1 MRKKRLLS
9 KKILH
14 ILAVAAL
21 SVSLLGGQMQ
31 AVLAENPDNLVNT
44 VKIEESRL
52 IFDELYVKS
61 GVSLAEVALPEFE
74 EGTLKWEDESYIPE
88 ESVVECTV
96 IFQPKED
103 QDLSKY
109 KYLDGWDSEKKI
121 VKTKITVIVEEF
133 DDAGIDTSEEV
144 VVEEEIPEISVEEEP
159 VSEEVQET
167 PEKTWEEVIT
177 EKTPEDG
184 ASEVEPPESSDT
196 EEEIASPEGE
206 VPEMPGEFQEEVI
219 AGDEISEEETLEE
232 ELPESSNAG
241 DEMSSSEGEIPEVS
255 ETPEEAGE
263 ETIIEDKTPEDE
275 TIENETSEGEIP
287 EGEASGDESQDDSNV
302 GEDAQAPEGET
313 PGDNAETGNADD
325 SEQET
330 EADSGN
336 AGEAEVPDATV
347 PDTSTDIFN
356 RDLVQA
362 ENDHRLVTIDE
373 NISEEE
379 KQRIAEENHCS
390 NGITVTGNNLP
401 WYVQFRAYEME
412 EPQFSINADTNV
424 FRGFEFE
431 LWDLR
436 TNTEYEIPEGEYVSV
451 IVPVLE
457 GYTYTVEHILDSGA
471 VETII
476 PTVNGSTLI
485 FSTHSFSPFGIAGST
500 TIVGGDIM
508 DDGYQSPTATPTA
521 TPSPKPTVTTKP
533 ETTTKPAVTT
543 KPATTPDTTK
553 PAAPTAAAK
562 PTVTA
567 KPGSVG
573 GQTVLVG
580 NELNT
585 SGTKN
590 DSVDMSASN
599 KPQQNGAVNSS
610 QTKLPVQTGD
620 TTMILPFVIL
630 VAAAFFAIICVVVLK
645 KRKK

>member
-31 AVLAENPDNLVNT
+31 AVLAENPVHT

-61 GVSLAEVALPEFE
+61 GVSLAEAALPEFE
-74 EGTLKWEDESYIPE
+74 EGILKWEDETYIPE

-121 VKTKITVIVEEF
+121 VKTKITVIVEGFE
-133 DDAGIDTSEEV
+133 DAGIDASEEV
-144 VVEEEIPEISVEEEP
+144 ILEDEIPEDSVGEEVPVQEEETTEIPEETWEEEILEEETSENEISEEEIPE
-159 VSEEVQET
+159 
-167 PEKTWEEVIT
+167 
-177 EKTPEDG
+177 
-184 ASEVEPPESSDT
+184 SSNT
-196 EEEIASPEGE
+196 GEEITSPEGE
-206 VPEMPGEFQEEVI
+206 VLETPGEIQEEVI
-219 AGDEISEEETLEE
+219 AGDEISEDEILEDE
-232 ELPESSNAG
+232 IPESSNG
-241 DEMSSSEGEIPEVS
+241 GEETSSSEEVE
-255 ETPEEAGE
+255 ETPEETWE
-263 ETIIEDKTPEDE
+263 EIITEDKTSEDE
-275 TIENETSEGEIP
+275 TTENEISEGAISEGETT
-287 EGEASGDESQDDSNV
+287 EDETQDDSNV
-302 GEDAQAPEGET
+302 EEDAQVPEGET
-313 PGDNAETGNADD
+313 PGSIEEVGNVDGSKQD
-325 SEQET
+325 T
-330 EADSGN
+330 EVDSGN
-336 AGEAEVPDATV
+336 AGEAEEPDAAE
-347 PDTSTDIFN
+347 PDTTLPDISADIFN

-362 ENDHRLVTIDE
+362 ENDDRLVTIDE
-373 NISEEE
+373 EISEEE
-379 KQRIAEENHCS
+379 KQRIAEENHSS

-412 EPQFSINADTNV
+412 ESQFSINADTNV

-451 IVPVLE
+451 IIPVLE
-457 GYTYTVEHILDSGA
+457 GYTYTVEHILDNGA

-508 DDGYQSPTATPTA
+508 DDGYQSPTATPTPSLTPNVTTEPVT
-521 TPSPKPTVTTKP
+521 TPSPAATTTPAATTNPIPPTDVQEPTVT
-533 ETTTKPAVTT
+533 E
-543 KPATTPDTTK
+543 
-553 PAAPTAAAK
+553 
-562 PTVTA
+562 
-567 KPGSVG
+567 KPGNAG
-573 GQTVLVG
+573 GQTIFVDD
-580 NELNT
+580 EIDM

-590 DSVDMSASN
+590 ESVDMSVSN
-599 KPQQNGAVNSS
+599 KPQQNGVVNGS

-620 TTMILPFVIL
+620 TIMILPFVIIA
-630 VAAAFFAIICVVVLK
+630 VSAFSIILCVVVLK
-645 KRKK
+645 KRRK

>member
-31 AVLAENPDNLVNT
+31 AVLAENPESPVNT

-74 EGTLKWEDESYIPE
+74 EGTLKWEDETYIPE
-88 ESVVECTV
+88 ESVAECTV

-109 KYLDGWDSEKKI
+109 KYLEGWDSEKKI

-133 DDAGIDTSEEV
+133 DDAGIDASEEV

-167 PEKTWEEVIT
+167 PEKNWEEVIT
-177 EKTPEDG
+177 EAPPEDET
-184 ASEVEPPESSDT
+184 SEVETPESSDT
-196 EEEIASPEGE
+196 GEEIASPEGE

-219 AGDEISEEETLEE
+219 AE
-232 ELPESSNAG
+232 
-241 DEMSSSEGEIPEVS
+241 DEMSSSEGEIPE
-255 ETPEEAGE
+255 ETGKA
-263 ETIIEDKTPEDE
+263 TITEDKTPEDE
-275 TIENETSEGEIP
+275 TTENETSEGETP
-287 EGEASGDESQDDSNV
+287 GDESQDDSNV
-302 GEDAQAPEGET
+302 GEDTQAPEGET
-313 PGDNAETGNADD
+313 PGNNEETGNADD

-330 EADSGN
+330 EADSDN
-336 AGEAEVPDATV
+336 AGEAEVPDATVPDTTV

-362 ENDHRLVTIDE
+362 ENDHRLVMIDE

-412 EPQFSINADTNV
+412 ESQFSINADTNV

-533 ETTTKPAVTT
+533 VTTTKPA
-543 KPATTPDTTK
+543 ATPDTTK
-553 PAAPTAAAK
+553 PATPTEAAK

-580 NELNT
+580 NEINT

-599 KPQQNGAVNSS
+599 KPQQNGTVNGS

-620 TTMILPFVIL
+620 TTMIFPFVIL
-630 VAAAFFAIICVVVLK
+630 VAAAFLAIICVVVLK

>member
-31 AVLAENPDNLVNT
+31 AVLAENPESLVNT
-44 VKIEESRL
+44 VKIEESRM

-61 GVSLAEVALPEFE
+61 GVSLAEIVLPEFE
-74 EGTLKWEDESYIPE
+74 EGTLKWEDETYIPD

-133 DDAGIDTSEEV
+133 DDAGIDASEEMI
-144 VVEEEIPEISVEEEP
+144 VEEEIPENSVGEETS

-167 PEKTWEEVIT
+167 LEKTWEEVIT
-177 EKTPEDG
+177 EETPKKEI
-184 ASEVEPPESSDT
+184 SEEETLETPNVG
-196 EEEIASPEGE
+196 EEIASPEAE
-206 VPEMPGEFQEEVI
+206 ESEMPGEFQEEEI
-219 AGDEISEEETLEE
+219 AGDKTSEDEILEV
-232 ELPESSNAG
+232 
-241 DEMSSSEGEIPEVS
+241 EIPEG
-255 ETPEEAGE
+255 TGE
-263 ETIIEDKTPEDE
+263 EIITEDKTTEDE
-275 TIENETSEGEIP
+275 TIEGEIP
-287 EGEASGDESQDDSNV
+287 EGE
-302 GEDAQAPEGET
+302 T
-313 PGDNAETGNADD
+313 PGNTEEIGNVDD

-330 EADSGN
+330 EVDSDN
-336 AGEAEVPDATV
+336 AGEVEVPDAEAPDAEVPDTTK

-362 ENDHRLVTIDE
+362 ETENRLMTVDE

-390 NGITVTGNNLP
+390 NGITVTGNDLP

-412 EPQFSINADTNV
+412 ESQFSINADTNV

-508 DDGYQSPTATPTA
+508 DDGYQSPTATPTV
-521 TPSPKPTVTTKP
+521 TPSPKPTVTSIPTATSKPSAATKP
-533 ETTTKPAVTT
+533 T
-543 KPATTPDTTK
+543 ATPK
-553 PAAPTAAAK
+553 PAATTAPTETAK
-562 PTVTA
+562 PTVTT

-580 NELNT
+580 NEINT

-590 DSVDMSASN
+590 DSVDMSVSN
-599 KPQQNGAVNSS
+599 KTQQNGVTNSS

-630 VAAAFFAIICVVVLK
+630 VAAALFAILCVIVLK